1 VNPMVSW
8 IWIGGAIM
16 ALGTLIALW
25 PTGFRSASS
34 AEEKP

>member
-1 VNPMVSW
+1 
-8 IWIGGAIM
+8 M